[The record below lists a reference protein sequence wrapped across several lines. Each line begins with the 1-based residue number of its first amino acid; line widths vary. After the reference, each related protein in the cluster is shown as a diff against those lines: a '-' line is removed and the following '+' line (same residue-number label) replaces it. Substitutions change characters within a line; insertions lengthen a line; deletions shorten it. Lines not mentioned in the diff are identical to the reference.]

1 MGSRRAMLFLA
12 LLSFSAALILSL
24 GLGEW
29 GLDNTP
35 DRAIAPILPMAIG
48 GTIIGVSCFLPVI
61 RGVVKRDIDFFEPI
75 YAYSVSTFVYFVLV
89 PAILLGNDGFYLGG
103 VDYSAELARVLFMVV
118 IALAGFYLGYYSFQ
132 RRGRT
137 AEATPLSQL
146 RSSDDIRSFLF
157 KLSSLLLLILSS
169 LVVLWLVIAE
179 IPLSALWIFGEASY
193 GDAFRLAR
201 GPQIGYLYG
210 AREALPACL
219 LLMVALR
226 SGRRWPPFAV
236 LFLVFIGLFFAGSG
250 ARFRVLL
257 LVLSFFMFYYLEKGK
272 RPGLLSTFIF
282 VSFMFYFVIGAMGYY
297 RGMLAQGGG
306 ATGLAVGQESFG
318 VYQAWDTFVD
328 SSRIV
333 VSTASV
339 IRYVPEQI
347 DYLWGKSFINFFTQP
362 IPRFLWPGK
371 PSSIGLEFFT
381 AIWPL
386 GTTLPFWSL
395 FYLNFGPLGVL
406 LGSALWGRFSRWLY
420 DLFIS
425 DPDNPFARMQLA
437 LYYPFLIHM
446 YGRGGDNFAFIAY
459 GLIVVLLP
467 IWIVW
472 WVAKKRL
479 SKVSSTAA
487 TVAPV

>member
-1 MGSRRAMLFLA
+1 MPYPRKGTLFMA
-12 LLSFSAALILSL
+12 SLSFLVALILLLWFS
-24 GLGEW
+24 EW
-29 GLDNTP
+29 GLDNMTGNQV
-35 DRAIAPILPMAIG
+35 IPMTIG
-48 GTIIGVSCFLPVI
+48 GIIIGISCCVPIIASVLGRKFDV
-61 RGVVKRDIDFFEPI
+61 FEPV
-75 YAYSVSTFVYFVLV
+75 YAYSVSTFVYFALV

-103 VDYSAELARVLFMVV
+103 VNYRAELARVLLVV
-118 IALAGFYLGYYSFQ
+118 VFALAGFYLGYYSFQ
-132 RRGRT
+132 GRDRT
-137 AEATPLSQL
+137 EL
-146 RSSDDIRSFLF
+146 RISDDIRASLF
-157 KLSSLLLLILSS
+157 RLSSLLLLGLCS

-193 GDAFRLAR
+193 GDAWRLAR

-219 LLMVALR
+219 LLLVALR
-226 SGRRWPPFAV
+226 SGRRWPPIV
-236 LFLVFIGLFFAGSG
+236 LIFLVFIGLFFAGSG
-250 ARFRVLL
+250 ARFRSLL
-257 LVLSFFMFYYLEKGK
+257 LALSFFMFYYLERGK
-272 RPGLLSTFIF
+272 RPGLLSISIL
-282 VSFMFYFVIGAMGYY
+282 VGFMFYFVVGAIGFY
-297 RGMLAQGGG
+297 RSELIQAGRV
-306 ATGLAVGQESFG
+306 TGVAVGQDSFG

-339 IRYVPEQI
+339 LRYVPEQI
-347 DYLWGKSFINFFTQP
+347 DYLWGRSFVNFFTQP

-371 PSSIGLEFFT
+371 PSSIGLDFFAT
-381 AIWPL
+381 IWPP

-406 LGSALWGRFSRWLY
+406 LGTAVWGRLSRWIY

-425 DPDNPFARMQLA
+425 DPDNHFAQMQLA

-467 IWIVW
+467 VWVVW
-472 WVAKKRL
+472 WVARKRL
-479 SKVSSTAA
+479 SKAASTPA

>member
-1 MGSRRAMLFLA
+1 MAFRRKGMLLIA
-12 LLSFSAALILSL
+12 SLSFTIALILVLWFS
-24 GLGEW
+24 EW
-29 GLDNTP
+29 GLGNPADTDVTP
-35 DRAIAPILPMAIG
+35 IVPMTIG
-48 GTIIGVSCFLPVI
+48 GI
-61 RGVVKRDIDFFEPI
+61 VVGALCCVPLMGRVFGRKFDIFEPV

-89 PAILLGNDGFYLGG
+89 PTILLANDGFYLGG
-103 VDYSAELARVLFMVV
+103 VNYRGELARVLLMVT

-132 RRGRT
+132 GRDRT
-137 AEATPLSQL
+137 GL
-146 RSSDDIRSFLF
+146 RISDDMKAFLLRF
-157 KLSSLLLLILSS
+157 SSLLLLGLCS

-179 IPLSALWIFGEASY
+179 IPVSALWIFGEASY
-193 GDAFRLAR
+193 GDAWRLAK

-219 LLMVALR
+219 LLLVALR
-226 SGRRWPPFAV
+226 SGRRWPPFAL

-257 LVLSFFMFYYLEKGK
+257 LALSFFMFYYLERDN
-272 RPGLLSTFIF
+272 RPSLLPITIF
-282 VSFMFYFVIGAMGYY
+282 TGFMFYFVIGAIGFY
-297 RGMLAQGGG
+297 RGELIQAGRVI
-306 ATGLAVGQESFG
+306 GLAVGQDSFD

-339 IRYVPEQI
+339 IRYVPGQI
-347 DYLWGKSFINFFTQP
+347 DYLWGKSFLNFFTQP
-362 IPRFLWPGK
+362 IPRLLWPDK
-371 PSSIGLEFFT
+371 PSSIGLDFFT
-381 AIWPL
+381 SIWPL

-395 FYLNFGPLGVL
+395 FYLNFGPIGVL
-406 LGSALWGRFSRWLY
+406 LGTAVWGRFSRWIY

-425 DPDNPFARMQLA
+425 DPANPFAQMQLA
-437 LYYPFLIHM
+437 LYFPFLIHM

-467 IWIVW
+467 VWLVW
-472 WVAKKRL
+472 WAARKLL

-487 TVAPV
+487 TAAPV

>member
-1 MGSRRAMLFLA
+1 LASRRGMLFIA
-12 LLSFSAALILSL
+12 SLSFAAALILLL

-35 DRAIAPILPMAIG
+35 DHEIAPILPMTVGGFVIG
-48 GTIIGVSCFLPVI
+48 LSCFVPVI
-61 RGVVKRDIDFFEPI
+61 RGVLKRDIDLFEPI

-103 VDYSAELARVLFMVV
+103 VDYSAELARVLLMVM

-132 RRGRT
+132 RRERT
-137 AEATPLSQL
+137 LGASPLAQL
-146 RSSDDIRSFLF
+146 RSSDDIRSSLF
-157 KLSSLLLLILSS
+157 KLSSLLLFVLSS

-219 LLMVALR
+219 LLLVALR
-226 SGRRWPPFAV
+226 SGRRWPPVAL

-257 LVLSFFMFYYLEKGK
+257 LVLSFFVFYYLERGK

-282 VSFMFYFVIGAMGYY
+282 VGFMFYFVIGAMGYY
-297 RGMLAQGGG
+297 RGMLPQGGG
-306 ATGLAVGQESFG
+306 ATGLAMGQDSFG

-333 VSTASV
+333 VSTASA
-339 IRYVPEQI
+339 IRYVPGQI

-362 IPRFLWPGK
+362 IPRFLWPDK
-371 PSSIGLEFFT
+371 PSSIGMDFFT
-381 AIWPL
+381 TIWPL

-406 LGSALWGRFSRWLY
+406 LGSALWGRFSRWIH

-425 DPDNPFARMQLA
+425 DPANPFAQMQLA
-437 LYYPFLIHM
+437 LYFPFLIHM

-467 IWIVW
+467 VWLVW
-472 WVAKKRL
+472 WVARKRL
-479 SKVSSTAA
+479 SKAASTAA
-487 TVAPV
+487 MAAPV

>member
-1 MGSRRAMLFLA
+1 MAS
-12 LLSFSAALILSL
+12 LSFSAALILSL

-29 GLDNTP
+29 GLANTP
-35 DRAIAPILPMAIG
+35 DGETAPILPMIVG
-48 GTIIGVSCFLPVI
+48 GFVLGTSCFLPII
-61 RGVVKRDIDFFEPI
+61 RGVLRRDIDFLEPI
-75 YAYSVSTFVYFVLV
+75 YAYSVSTFVYFILV
-89 PAILLGNDGFYLGG
+89 PSILLGNDGFYLGG
-103 VDYSAELARVLFMVV
+103 VNYSAELARVLLMVL
-118 IALAGFYLGYYSFQ
+118 IALGGFYLGYYSFQ
-132 RRGRT
+132 RQEGRL
-137 AEATPLSQL
+137 EASPLAQL
-146 RSSDDIRSFLF
+146 GRSDDIRSFLF
-157 KLSSLLLLILSS
+157 KLSSLLLLGLSS
-169 LVVLWLVIAE
+169 LVILWLVIAE
-179 IPLSALWIFGEASY
+179 IPLSALWVFGEASY

-219 LLMVALR
+219 LLLVALR
-226 SGRRWPPFAV
+226 SGRRWPPIA
-236 LFLVFIGLFFAGSG
+236 LLGLVFIGLFFAGSG

-257 LVLSFFMFYYLEKGK
+257 LVLSFFMFYYLERGK

-282 VSFMFYFVIGAMGYY
+282 VGFIFYFVIGAMGYY
-297 RGMLAQGGG
+297 RGMLAQAGG
-306 ATGLAVGQESFG
+306 ATDLAVGQDSFG

-347 DYLWGKSFINFFTQP
+347 DYLWGRSFMNFFTQP
-362 IPRFLWPGK
+362 IPRFLWPDK
-371 PSSIGLEFFT
+371 PSSIGLDFFT

-406 LGSALWGRFSRWLY
+406 LGTAVWGRFSRWIY
-420 DLFIS
+420 DRFIS
-425 DPDNPFARMQLA
+425 DPDSPFAQMQLA
-437 LYYPFLIHM
+437 LYFPFLIHM

-467 IWIVW
+467 VWIVW
-472 WVAKKRL
+472 WVARKRL
-479 SKVSSTAA
+479 SKAASAMA